1 MFQTSG
7 LDDRYNTFSG
17 SQAQQ
22 RRPPT
27 YLILASKIVRPRSTY
42 QVIKRNLELV
52 LVGRDAFRTA
62 NERPVR
68 IQYNVLF
75 GISFNL
81 KPN

>member
-42 QVIKRNLELV
+42 QVINK
-52 LVGRDAFRTA
+52 GR
-62 NERPVR
+62 ERVSHPA
-68 IQYNVLF
+68 LTT
-75 GISFNL
+75 
-81 KPN
+81 